1 MVEETELGN
10 AGHIGVRCRHSHKPS
25 FVCDSRPSAPSWHC
39 CSKLALPATFPG
51 AVPLCCHSSG
61 LHVQMAWTLS
71 LTELVCFRGL
81 RQEGEPSMLGG
92 RPEEA
97 GDRAVLRCCDAYL
110 DRTVVINGHIFGGSK
125 QQMFMLPRS
134 ENKRSGIM
142 GFGAIHS
149 PGSFGVGSFYF
160 TQL

>member
-1 MVEETELGN
+1 MVEEMELGN

-39 CSKLALPATFPG
+39 CTKLALPATFPG

-81 RQEGEPSMLGG
+81 RQEGEPSTLGG

-125 QQMFMLPRS
+125 QQWLCFPDLKTR
-134 ENKRSGIM
+134 GL
-142 GFGAIHS
+142 
-149 PGSFGVGSFYF
+149 GS
-160 TQL
+160 